1 MHQISKPK
9 INYFHCAHGQ
19 ITDSVLETGFICV
32 IIKSYAKM
40 TMPIVKCNHNWRINR
55 MSVAIT
61 TASTATA
68 TTMSTIT
75 TVSSI
80 SIGIQTKAR
89 RLIHRIAWCHC
100 IRRRIISQI
109 SMFRFMF
116 DKLLFAT
123 LNSVP
128 NISIPCNWNILIYSI
143 FSTLRNLINLFLFI
157 ICIIFV
163 IIIKCWIGRLQYNKN
178 TDFVKRKM

>member
-1 MHQISKPK
+1 MKWWWERSAMFTIWSVLHVNNVVTGNVNSLRYQSKSPCGIFIIHFKWMANNFWLKIPKPYMHQISKPK

-19 ITDSVLETGFICV
+19 ITDSVSETGFICV

-123 LNSVP
+123 H
-128 NISIPCNWNILIYSI
+128 
-143 FSTLRNLINLFLFI
+143 
-157 ICIIFV
+157 
-163 IIIKCWIGRLQYNKN
+163 
-178 TDFVKRKM
+178 